1 SRSDPA
7 LNATHS
13 TADKAPRRN
22 DSPSSA
28 AAPPPA
34 LRASHTS
41 PPPSSANQR
50 PKRVRRTRARSS
62 CHSASTHRQVCTPHY
77 RGGKGGEEY
86 RITARRTKSLRA
98 ASAPH
103 EPLLPLPH
111 RRDDRFHEGRRVEAH
126 WICCRQTGL

>member
-1 SRSDPA
+1 
-7 LNATHS
+7 
-13 TADKAPRRN
+13 
-22 DSPSSA
+22 
-28 AAPPPA
+28 A
-34 LRASHTS
+34 LRASHPST
-41 PPPSSANQR
+41 PPSSANQR

-126 WICCRQTGL
+126 WICCRQTGLGAGRGDGGPGGSLVHVVGVQAEA